1 MKKIIHQF
9 VLAVFSLSFVWVS
22 LSWFT
27 GVQAYIVDDQKDIL
41 LVLDTGVSANLKKV
55 DQDLSQDVS
64 SSQIVQVGDSITSKD
79 LPGVRVTFPGGAEL
93 RLAENASVQIFQ
105 NENHDGGYHV
115 SLQAGEVWVTSQGSF
130 HPISIYVAGGTVVSS
145 QDGACDVAY
154 KDGEVNV
161 YAAKNPVRLGFYMPL
176 TKPISNPSI
185 LNSILVTEGNRLTVT
200 LSKIQP
206 KLEKLLYSKLIKEFQ
221 YGPISS
227 DSLANNTWFQRN
239 IVTDTSRRDALLN
252 HIAQVIK
259 DRGLY
264 ISDPDSAFAGF
275 MDRIH
280 DVRFLLTFD
289 PQKKDLRIAND
300 ALVHLD
306 DAIYYYATSQQI
318 KGDVRMQLFKTR
330 LQGMSDNKQLLSY
343 ISDELWG
350 RFQTYAIFVP
360 QDGPLFRIRAELRET
375 LLSLRGYGY
384 GLPYIQASQ
393 LVRSYLYDVYQSL
406 HFDDSMSRDLLA
418 TYFSAFHKIFSGYSA
433 DIVKNPSVLAEE
445 NQIIT
450 QLYLKDPIFYQETY
464 FQNAF
469 DLQSQWLSLLPEGRD
484 KNEENQTLVASKIE
498 LMKRLRLFFFD
509 EKIDVKDANPVLFR
523 LLSDIS
529 SALPDTEA
537 AAAQYFKKN
546 LDDQEDFWRYLNSS
560 DFSGSKIYGQTHKD
574 RFAAFLK
581 NKQDLGEIEKI
592 QKGLLGTLPPASPE
606 SKQTLADVQQAFAS
620 YGVKSL
626 KLAPLLDKN
635 QSQVFIESA
644 DYNGIPFSA
653 IYDRDRNLIS
663 DIKVYN
669 DTILSASVPLDRI
682 KNIFVVQSQQQD
694 KVVSPDSLTDTSSNN
709 DRVEKVAQLF
719 LLKKLQEFSFSLN
732 PEQITTI
739 DYTKKLFQV
748 RGAKLP
754 FGKSQIVVD
763 FVVDLTK
770 NIVSSVQVVVL
781 TSKQSMPGEF
791 SFDKVVSAIQKYYD
805 QEFYKTLPAKP

>member
-1 MKKIIHQF
+1 MKKVIHQF
-9 VLAVFSLSFVWVS
+9 VLAVVSLSFVWVS

-27 GVQAYIVDDQKDIL
+27 DVQAYIVDDQKDIL
-41 LVLDTGVSANLKKV
+41 LTLDTGVTASFQKAN
-55 DQDLSQDVS
+55 QDIWQDVS
-64 SSQIVQVGDSITSKD
+64 SSRIVQVGDVLLSKD
-79 LPGVRVTFPGGAEL
+79 LPGVRVTFPGGGEL
-93 RLAENASVQIFQ
+93 RLAENTSIQLFQ
-105 NENHDGGYHV
+105 NETDDGGYHV
-115 SLQAGEVWVTSQGSF
+115 ALQSGEVWVTSQGALHS
-130 HPISIYVAGGTVVSS
+130 ISVYVAGGTVVSS
-145 QDGACDVAY
+145 RDGTCDVSY

-176 TKPISNPSI
+176 AKLVSTPSI
-185 LNSILVTEGNRLTVT
+185 LNSILITEGNRLTVT

-221 YGPISS
+221 YGPLSL
-227 DSLANNTWFQRN
+227 DSLNKNTWFQRN
-239 IVTDTSRRDALLN
+239 IAGDALRRDNLLN
-252 HIAQVIK
+252 HITQIIK
-259 DRGLY
+259 DRGLS
-264 ISDPDSAFAGF
+264 IPDPESTFAGL
-275 MDRIH
+275 MDRVH

-289 PQKKDLRIAND
+289 PRKKDLRIAND

-306 DAIYYYATSQQI
+306 DALYYYATSQQD
-318 KGDVRMQLFKTR
+318 KGDVRMQLFKAR
-330 LQGMSDNKQLLSY
+330 LQTMNDNKQLISY
-343 ISDELWG
+343 ISDELWN
-350 RFQTYAIFVP
+350 RFQAYAIFVP
-360 QDGPLFRIRAELRET
+360 QDGSLFRIRTELRET
-375 LLSLRGYGY
+375 LLSLRSYGHN
-384 GLPYIQASQ
+384 LPYVQASQ

-406 HFDDSMSRDLLA
+406 HFDNSMSRDLLS

-509 EKIDVKDANPVLFR
+509 EKIEVKDASPVLFR

-529 SALPDTEA
+529 SALPDTETA
-537 AAAQYFKKN
+537 VAQYFKKN

-560 DFSGSKIYGQTHKD
+560 DFSESKLYGQTHKD
-574 RFAAFLK
+574 RFSAFLK
-581 NKQDLGEIEKI
+581 NKQDLGEIDKI
-592 QKGLLGTLPPASPE
+592 QKGLLGTLPPASAE
-606 SKQTLADVQQAFAS
+606 SKQTLADIQKAFTG
-620 YGVKSL
+620 YGVKNL
-626 KLAPLLDKN
+626 KLAPLLDKD
-635 QSQVFIESA
+635 QGQVFIESA

-682 KNIFVVQSQQQD
+682 KNIFVVKSQQQD
-694 KVVSPDSLTDTSSNN
+694 QTPLTDSTVDTSSN

-719 LLKKLQEFSFSLN
+719 LLKKLQEFSFSLD
-732 PEQITTI
+732 PAQITTI
-739 DYTKKLFQV
+739 DYAKKLFQV

-754 FGKSQIVVD
+754 FDKSQISVD
-763 FVVDLTK
+763 FTVDLMK
-770 NIVSSVQVVVL
+770 NSISSIQVTVL

-805 QEFYKTLPAKP
+805 QEFYKTLPVAP